1 MSTGIALGVGIGP
14 FIEGAAG
21 EAASSTPYL
30 DTNAVAFWK
39 AKDYSGSGN
48 WLDGSGNGHDAVP
61 SGGVTFDT
69 DHFVLDGVDGEFT
82 VPDHS
87 DLDLG
92 SSEDITITVVTE
104 WTGSDSGHNT
114 LISKRN
120 SLSSSSEAGYVMTI
134 LPGLDVVYFEVCNG
148 TSEGKAN
155 GAGSLQADTVV
166 AYHAVVAGNV
176 ASFYED
182 GDLEASFA
190 GIPTDDRSNSVDF
203 IIGAVV
209 GSAYYDGDI
218 YGVAVCK
225 SDIGATDRAT
235 VAAELLA

>member
-1 MSTGIALGVGIGP
+1 MQTAIGLGFGLHLMGSA
-14 FIEGAAG
+14 GAV
-21 EAASSTPYL
+21 ASSTPYL
-30 DTNAVAFWK
+30 DENAVAFWK

-69 DHFVLDGVDGEFT
+69 DHFALDGVDGLFT
-82 VPDHS
+82 VPHHS
-87 DLDLG
+87 DFDLG
-92 SSEDITITVVTE
+92 SGEDITITVVTQ

-114 LISKRN
+114 LVSKRN
-120 SLSSSSEAGYVMTI
+120 SLSSSSAAGYVMTI

-155 GAGSLQADTVV
+155 GAGSLQADTTV

-182 GDLEASFA
+182 ADLEKSFA
-190 GIPTDDRSNSVDF
+190 GIPTDDRSNSIDF

-209 GSAYYDGDI
+209 GSAHYDGDI

-225 SDIGATDRAT
+225 SDIGASNRAT
-235 VAAELLA
+235 VKAELLA